1 MGGDDLFDV
10 PQSSQTLHNNVK
22 EKISFLLSTAAD
34 TIAPLQS
41 IRDGQTIVSAGGS
54 FELGFTNYG
63 GSRSRYLGIWY
74 KKISIRTVVW
84 VANRTIPLNDSSGVL
99 QLTDQGILVL
109 RDGTNSTIW
118 ASKMSRDVQNP
129 VAQLL
134 DTGNLVVKAVAGD
147 GKDRILWQSFDYIE
161 DTFLPGM
168 KFGRNL
174 VTGLDKYLTSSKS
187 PDDPSPGEYTTRL
200 DPGGYPQIF
209 LRKGDVK
216 QLRSGPWNG
225 VRFSGMTNL
234 KENPIYKFEFVYNEE
249 EIVYMYQLID
259 SSDITRVTLNRDGVL
274 QRWTWADRA
283 QVWNLYLTAQMDNC
297 DRYAL
302 CGAYGSCN
310 INNSPPC
317 GCLRGFMPKYKH
329 DWETGDWTGGCVR
342 KTKVECGK
350 GEGFQRIRSIKV
362 PDTSQSW
369 FNRTMNLKECKRE
382 CLKNCNC
389 TAYGNLDIRDGGSG
403 CLLWFSELIDI
414 REYAE
419 DGQDIYIRL
428 AASDLD
434 NSSSE
439 RRKWVRLIVIPV
451 LVLGLAVLA
460 IGFIVH
466 MRKRKKLRGVG
477 TTLLIQERDY
487 IKKGGGQE
495 LELPLFDLAAI
506 AEATNNFSDA
516 NKLGEGG
523 YGPVYKGIL
532 KDGQQIAVKRPSKN
546 STQGLDEFKN
556 EVLCIAKLQHR
567 NLVKLLGCCIQVEE
581 KMLIYEFMPNKSLDS
596 FIFDQKQRTLL
607 DWPRRL
613 NIINGVVRGLLY
625 LHQDSRLR
633 IIRRDLKVSNILL
646 DQEMNPKISD
656 FGMARTFGG
665 NEIGAN
671 TKRVVGTY
679 GYMSPEYAIDGL
691 FSVKSDVFS
700 FGVLVLEI
708 VSGKRNRGFCHSDH
722 KHNLLGHAW
731 MLYKEG
737 RPLDLIDDCISQ
749 SYVMSEVLRSIH
761 VGLLCVQQSP
771 EDRPTMAAVVLM
783 LSSEI
788 ALPLPKEPG
797 FFTERDLF
805 ARDSSSTN
813 AESCSVNNTSITQL
827 TAR

>member
-1 MGGDDLFDV
+1 MAAGGYPERTPTTFCCGVSMSRFRTFDAV
-10 PQSSQTLHNNVK
+10 TRN
-22 EKISFLLSTAAD
+22 FAD

-41 IRDGQTIVSAGGS
+41 IRDGQTVVSAGGT
-54 FELGFTNYG
+54 FEFGFTNYG
-63 GSRSRYLGIWY
+63 GSRTRYLGIWY

-84 VANRTIPLNDSSGVL
+84 VANREIPLNDSSGVL
-99 QLTDQGILVL
+99 QLTGQGILVV

-118 ASKMSRDVQNP
+118 TSKMSRDVQNP

-134 DTGNLVVKAVAGD
+134 DTGNLVVKAVGVD

-187 PDDPSPGEYTTRL
+187 SDDPSPGEYTSRL

-209 LRKGDVK
+209 LRRGDVK

-225 VRFSGMTNL
+225 LRFSGMANL

-259 SSDITRVTLNRDGVL
+259 SSVVTRVTLNRDGVL
-274 QRWTWADRA
+274 ERWTWSDRA
-283 QVWNLYLTAQMDNC
+283 QVWSLYLTAQMDNC

-350 GEGFQRIRSIKV
+350 GEGFQRIRSIKL
-362 PDTSQSW
+362 PDT
-369 FNRTMNLKECKRE
+369 TY
-382 CLKNCNC
+382 
-389 TAYGNLDIRDGGSG
+389 ANLDIRDRGSG

-419 DGQDIYIRL
+419 DGQDIYVRL

-451 LVLGLAVLA
+451 LVLGLVFLA

-487 IKKGGGQE
+487 IKKDGDQE

-567 NLVKLLGCCIQVEE
+567 NLVKLLGCCIQVQE

-613 NIINGVVRGLLY
+613 NIINGVARGLLY

-633 IIRRDLKVSNILL
+633 IIHRDLKVSNILL

-656 FGMARTFGG
+656 FGMARSFGG
-665 NEIGAN
+665 NEIGAS

-783 LSSEI
+783 LSTEI
-788 ALPLPKEPG
+788 ALPQPKEPG

-805 ARDSSSTN
+805 ATDSSSTK
-813 AESCSVNNTSITQL
+813 AESCSVNNMSITQL